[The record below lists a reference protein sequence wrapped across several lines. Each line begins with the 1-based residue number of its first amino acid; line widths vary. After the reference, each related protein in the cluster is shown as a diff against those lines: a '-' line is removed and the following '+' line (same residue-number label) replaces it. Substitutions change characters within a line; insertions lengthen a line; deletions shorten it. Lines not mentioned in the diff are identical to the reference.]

1 MTLKRVVTQLIRQV
15 SCGLPEVTAHAP
27 LSNSPGLSLI
37 HPSSTCVVNMAD
49 VELQREEE
57 GEKAA
62 PEESLLN
69 GEAGEKDEVDP
80 SEETAKKRRK
90 KKKKK
95 SAALAGKL
103 ERPRAACIRSNAGAY
118 SSYTTV

>member
-1 MTLKRVVTQLIRQV
+1 
-15 SCGLPEVTAHAP
+15 
-27 LSNSPGLSLI
+27 
-37 HPSSTCVVNMAD
+37 MAD

-118 SSYTTV
+118 SSYSIVVRASSDGAHQAVKLQTHLFAAGASRSCAFICLLSSQ